1 VSALRKK
8 LITLRFRTTKEA
20 AEFLSF
26 VSEVVDNVI
35 VEQSGTS
42 VKLVIPEYS
51 KDARGDYAKLLALV
65 KQWRLS
71 RQSPRKGVFK
81 HSVTMLLSAAKLK
94 VGIPVSAI
102 VELLQLKGYRAK
114 LAGGFIETNADFE
127 STIRVVEEFSERYA
141 ETMELDAAPLVKRLA
156 AVLATAYN
164 RSIDEVVEALRG
176 AGLVRENEEEKLV
189 LAVNYED
196 ALKKAVPLM
205 EQGGA

>member
-1 VSALRKK
+1 MSKK

-42 VKLVIPEYS
+42 VKLIIPEYS

-127 STIRVVEEFSERYA
+127 STVGVVEEFSERYA

-205 EQGGA
+205 GQGGA

>member
-1 VSALRKK
+1 VSALRKR
-8 LITLRFRTTKEA
+8 LITLRFRTSKEA

-26 VSEVVDNVI
+26 VSEAAGNVI

-42 VKLVIPEYS
+42 VKLIIPESS

-81 HSVTMLLSAAKLK
+81 HSTTMLFSAARLK

-114 LAGGFIETNADFE
+114 LAGGTIETNADFE
-127 STIRVVEEFSERYA
+127 RTVRIMEEFSERYA

-156 AVLATAYN
+156 AVLATAFN

-176 AGLVRENEEEKLV
+176 AGLVKENEERLV
-189 LAVNYED
+189 LAVNYAD
-196 ALKKAVPLM
+196 ALKKASSMM
-205 EQGGA
+205 EDGGA

>member
-1 VSALRKK
+1 MRKR
-8 LITLRFRTTKEA
+8 LITLRFRTSKEA

-26 VSEVVDNVI
+26 VSEAAGNVI

-42 VKLVIPEYS
+42 VKLIIPESS

-71 RQSPRKGVFK
+71 RESPRKGVFK
-81 HSVTMLLSAAKLK
+81 HSTTMLFSAARLK

-114 LAGGFIETNADFE
+114 LAGGTIETNADFE
-127 STIRVVEEFSERYA
+127 RTVRIMEEFSERYA

-156 AVLATAYN
+156 AVLATAFN

-176 AGLVRENEEEKLV
+176 AGLVKENEERLV
-189 LAVNYED
+189 LAVNYAD
-196 ALKKAVPLM
+196 ALKKASSMM
-205 EQGGA
+205 EDGGA

>member
-1 VSALRKK
+1 LRKR
-8 LITLRFRTTKEA
+8 LITLRFRTSKEA

-26 VSEVVDNVI
+26 VSEAAGNVI

-42 VKLVIPEYS
+42 VKLIIPESS

-81 HSVTMLLSAAKLK
+81 HSTTMLFSAARLK

-114 LAGGFIETNADFE
+114 LAGGTIETNADFE
-127 STIRVVEEFSERYA
+127 RTVRIMEEFSERYA

-156 AVLATAYN
+156 AVLATAFN

-176 AGLVRENEEEKLV
+176 AGLVKENEERLV
-189 LAVNYED
+189 LAVNYAD
-196 ALKKAVPLM
+196 ALKKASSMM
-205 EQGGA
+205 EDGGA

>member
-1 VSALRKK
+1 LSKK

-42 VKLVIPEYS
+42 VKLIIPEYS

-81 HSVTMLLSAAKLK
+81 HSITMLLSAAKLK

-102 VELLQLKGYRAK
+102 VELLQLKGHRAK

-127 STIRVVEEFSERYA
+127 STVRVVEEFSERYA

>member
-1 VSALRKK
+1 LRKR
-8 LITLRFRTTKEA
+8 LITLRFRTSKEA

-26 VSEVVDNVI
+26 VSEAAGNVI

-42 VKLVIPEYS
+42 VKLIIPESS

-71 RQSPRKGVFK
+71 RESPRKGVFK
-81 HSVTMLLSAAKLK
+81 HSTTMLFSAARLK

-114 LAGGFIETNADFE
+114 LAGGTIETNADFE
-127 STIRVVEEFSERYA
+127 RTVRIMEEFSERYA

-156 AVLATAYN
+156 AVLATAFN

-176 AGLVRENEEEKLV
+176 AGLVKENEERLV
-189 LAVNYED
+189 LAVNYAD
-196 ALKKAVPLM
+196 ALKKASSMM
-205 EQGGA
+205 EDGGA

>member
-1 VSALRKK
+1 
-8 LITLRFRTTKEA
+8 
-20 AEFLSF
+20 LSF
-26 VSEVVDNVI
+26 VSEVAGNVI

-42 VKLVIPEYS
+42 VKLIIPEYS

-114 LAGGFIETNADFE
+114 LADVFIETNADFE
-127 STIRVVEEFSERYA
+127 STVRVVEEFSERYA

-164 RSIDEVVEALRG
+164 RSIDEVVEALKG
-176 AGLVRENEEEKLV
+176 AGLVKENEERLV
-189 LAVNYED
+189 LAVNYAD